1 MPSSELVKE
10 KPSKAKATK
19 KVEEAEV
26 PLFEEMA
33 SPNSSARFEDEL
45 LEESVRLVLE
55 TGQAS
60 VSLLQRKFRIGYTRA
75 ARLVDMMQEMQIV
88 SAANGSK
95 PRDVIMTSDQVFSRY
110 FQKNTANQ
118 NTTQQS

>member
-1 MPSSELVKE
+1 MVSS
-10 KPSKAKATK
+10 PR
-19 KVEEAEV
+19 AEV
-26 PLFEEMA
+26 PLFEELT
-33 SPNSSARFEDEL
+33 SHNNSTRFEDEL
-45 LEESVRLVLE
+45 LEDSVKLVLE

-95 PRDVIMTSDQVFSRY
+95 PREVIMNSEQIFSRY
-110 FQKNTANQ
+110 FQKNQPNSAHPGSVN
-118 NTTQQS
+118 NPNNNS

>member
-1 MPSSELVKE
+1 
-10 KPSKAKATK
+10 
-19 KVEEAEV
+19 
-26 PLFEEMA
+26 
-33 SPNSSARFEDEL
+33 
-45 LEESVRLVLE
+45 
-55 TGQAS
+55 
-60 VSLLQRKFRIGYTRA
+60 
-75 ARLVDMMQEMQIV
+75 MMQEMQIV

>member
-1 MPSSELVKE
+1 M
-10 KPSKAKATK
+10 
-19 KVEEAEV
+19 
-26 PLFEEMA
+26 FEETIA
-33 SPNSSARFEDEL
+33 QSQTARFEDDL
-45 LEESVRLVLE
+45 LEDSVKMVLE

-95 PRDVIMTSDQVFSRY
+95 PREVIMNSDQVYSRY
-110 FQKNTANQ
+110 FQKNDKA
-118 NTTQQS
+118 

>member
-1 MPSSELVKE
+1 
-10 KPSKAKATK
+10 
-19 KVEEAEV
+19 V
-26 PLFEEMA
+26 PLFEETA
-33 SPNSSARFEDEL
+33 THNSTARFEDEL
-45 LEESVRLVLE
+45 LEDSVKLVLE

-60 VSLLQRKFRIGYTRA
+60 VSLLQRKFRVGYTRA

-110 FQKNTANQ
+110 FNKNTANQ
-118 NTTQQS
+118 TATQTNQPNSTQS